1 MDSVQNRK
9 SVGTK
14 EAASRNSIKQYQ
26 RNGGMIGK
34 YSTEAVV
41 ERNEYSNIRRV
52 KQIMRIV

>member
-1 MDSVQNRK
+1 MDTVRNRK

-26 RNGGMIGK
+26 RNGGRIGN

-41 ERNEYSNIRRV
+41 KRKEYSNISRV
-52 KQIMRIV
+52 KQIIRTV

>member
-1 MDSVQNRK
+1 MDSGRNRK

-14 EAASRNSIKQYQ
+14 EAGSRNSIKQYQ

-34 YSTEAVV
+34 YSTEAIV

-52 KQIMRIV
+52 KQTMGIV

>member
-1 MDSVQNRK
+1 MDSVRNRK

-26 RNGGMIGK
+26 TSGGEVGK

-41 ERNEYSNIRRV
+41 QRNEYSSIRRV

>member
-14 EAASRNSIKQYQ
+14 EAASWNSIKQYQ

-41 ERNEYSNIRRV
+41 ERNEYSSIR
-52 KQIMRIV
+52 